1 MELGEVVK
9 FLGKLIGEEALRDLE
24 WGRSYFWLKFEMIV
38 LGTSSMTKLLIK
50 LLDGKTKGNI

>member
-38 LGTSSMTKLLIK
+38 LGTSSMTKMLIK
-50 LLDGKTKGNI
+50 LLDGKTKGNT

>member
-38 LGTSSMTKLLIK
+38 LGTSSMTKMLIK